1 MAMLVLL
8 TIHLSMNHAAVRAVS
23 MRSLNRQRANI
34 VFSHMLAYDKVL
46 TPQDVSRCERIFE
59 RDGVLRGLHDQ
70 VIGYGRIGVS
80 LQQLVGAPSKG
91 SRSTGSVTLNG
102 NGLARLVDLYKS
114 ESYILWFDWD
124 VSTVYILL
132 KQGTNA
138 HSQLKAWWQGLLI
151 AQRAADNSG
160 EKESDTLQFAAL
172 VSSLEQTSKRF
183 DECTERLRAASW
195 DLDIAALETCSGTR
209 LECE

>member
-1 MAMLVLL
+1 MTMLVLL

-34 VFSHMLAYDKVL
+34 LFSHLLAYDKVL
-46 TPQDVSRCERIFE
+46 TPQDVSRRERIFE

-80 LQQLVGAPSKG
+80 FQQLLRALSRG
-91 SRSTGSVTLNG
+91 SRATRPDTLHG
-102 NGLARLVDLYKS
+102 NELARLVDLYKS
-114 ESYILWFDWD
+114 ELYMLWFDWE

-132 KQGTNA
+132 KQGTTA
-138 HSQLKAWWQGLLI
+138 QSQLKAWCQGLLL
-151 AQRAADNSG
+151 AQRATESSG

-172 VSSLEQTSKRF
+172 VASLEQTSKRF

-195 DLDIAALETCSGTR
+195 DLDIAALETRSGTR